1 MTRHEGMSCGKR
13 SQDPLYDKSLLHG
26 ECVHAIVQARALA
39 REGRE
44 TYCTCMQRKTSTV
57 IHTHRHTL
65 AISPNKLCPLALH
78 FTVSLCM
85 KSHSQ
90 LRRALRIKREGIN
103 KQANCGMHATLPWAG
118 EPLLQRIL
126 TDASLSYIMC
136 HFSVS
141 AKHPQSK
148 QHVTIPCFSA
158 SVKRQGWYNDT
169 CNVERRKLIIY
180 DSSIRLHVRFCVGD
194 WVLFGKY
201 FLDWL
206 FSWLIVW
213 LMKNQKVVKKI
224 MKRSHC
230 PSLQIVSFVWQ
241 NKG

>member
-1 MTRHEGMSCGKR
+1 MFTPIDKARGNELWEKIPGSLTQQVTSAWTTRACK
-13 SQDPLYDKSLLHG
+13 
-26 ECVHAIVQARALA
+26 HAGTCALA
-39 REGRE
+39 HEGRE
-44 TYCTCMQRKTSTV
+44 TYCTCMERKTSTV

-65 AISPNKLCPLALH
+65 AISPNNLCLLALH

-118 EPLLQRIL
+118 EPLLQWIL
-126 TDASLSYIMC
+126 MDASLSYIVC

-148 QHVTIPCFSA
+148 QHVVENRPYPVFSA
-158 SVKRQGWYNDT
+158 SVKRQGWSNHT

-180 DSSIRLHVRFCVGD
+180 DSSIRLHVCFCVGD
-194 WVLFGKY
+194 WVVFGKY
-201 FLDWL
+201 FLD
-206 FSWLIVW
+206 
-213 LMKNQKVVKKI
+213 
-224 MKRSHC
+224 
-230 PSLQIVSFVWQ
+230 
-241 NKG
+241 